1 MVKLSYM
8 SFVRLMET
16 ISLSHPNVNSFFLNR
31 YQLSQ
36 ADNVCYAAVVMT
48 TNSVSVSDNITTVSL
63 NLLYADRLT
72 ATRCNCL
79 QIQTEG
85 IRILSEITNAVRNV
99 GNNPKNLN
107 YNYDISIED
116 EYTIQLF
123 REGFADSTAGA
134 WAQISMSFASEI
146 GACDWIKD
154 IDICKCFSNG

>member
-72 ATRCNCL
+72 ATR
-79 QIQTEG
+79 
-85 IRILSEITNAVRNV
+85 
-99 GNNPKNLN
+99 
-107 YNYDISIED
+107 
-116 EYTIQLF
+116 
-123 REGFADSTAGA
+123 
-134 WAQISMSFASEI
+134 
-146 GACDWIKD
+146 
-154 IDICKCFSNG
+154 

>member
-8 SFVRLMET
+8 SLVRLIEAVST
-16 ISLSHPNVNSFFLNR
+16 NHENVNSFFLDR

-36 ADNVCYAAVVMT
+36 ADDIRYAAVVLT
-48 TNSVSVSDNITTVSL
+48 TNSISVSDNITTVSF

-72 ATRCNCL
+72 VTRCNCL

-85 IRILSEITNAVRNV
+85 IRILSEIINAVRNL
-99 GNNPKNLN
+99 GAMPENID
-107 YNYDISIED
+107 YAYDITID

-146 GACDWIKD
+146 GSCDWIDK
-154 IDICKCFSNG
+154 DICKCLDNG

>member
-8 SFVRLMET
+8 SLVRLIET
-16 ISLSHPNVNSFFLNR
+16 ISQRHPNVNSFYLNR
-31 YQLSQ
+31 YQLNQ
-36 ADNVCYAAVVMT
+36 VDNVCYAAVVMT
-48 TNSVSVSDNITTVSL
+48 TNSVSVTDNITTVSF

-72 ATRCNCL
+72 TTRCNCL

-85 IRILSEITNAVRNV
+85 IRILTEIINAVRNV
-99 GNNPKNLN
+99 GKDIKNLD
-107 YNYDISIED
+107 YNYEISTV

-123 REGFADSTAGA
+123 SEGFADSTAGA
-134 WAQISMSFASEI
+134 FASVSMSFASEI